1 MLQWITDLPTP
12 LVLTDKP
19 CVSWEYKQNK
29 LFVKKIIEG
38 ELSKQNISENLVLG
52 EMRGKL
58 TMAWENSTSPSQKWT
73 LTATGL
79 S

>member
-1 MLQWITDLPTP
+1 MLITELPAP

-19 CVSWEYKQNK
+19 GLSWEYRQNK
-29 LFVKKIIEG
+29 LFVKKISE
-38 ELSKQNISENLVLG
+38 ENLVLD

-58 TMAWENSTSPSQKWT
+58 TMARENSTSPSQKWT